1 VSFLDSIFGGGND
14 AAAAAA
20 AAAQASIAAMERRQR
35 QHDEAV
41 TAGKGA
47 IDQAFS
53 GFGDDYFQKYNDA
66 YQNRYQPELS
76 DMYSKAKGKLTA
88 ILAGRETLDSSIG
101 ADSLAAQQKT
111 YNNAQADITNRA
123 ADATNGLKS
132 TVSNTKGQ
140 LYANNVNAADPLAA
154 ASQAQAQAG
163 ALVNPASYGGQ
174 LSNVFADGLSAFST
188 ANTANKSSASA
199 SNLFPWNAQ
208 QQYGSAPPLAS
219 GQGSGVFSGT

>member
-1 VSFLDSIFGGGND
+1 MSWLSSIFGGSD
-14 AAAAAA
+14 SAAAAA
-20 AAAQASIAAMERRQR
+20 AAAQAQIDMMERRQK
-35 QHDEAV
+35 QHDSAV
-41 TAGKGA
+41 LSGKGA
-47 IDQAFS
+47 IDDAFK
-53 GFGDDYFQKYNDA
+53 GFDQPYYDRYRDSYVQNYEPQLDQDYS
-66 YQNRYQPELS
+66 R
-76 DMYSKAKGKLTA
+76 AKGKLTA
-88 ILAGRETLDSSIG
+88 ILAGRDTLDSSIG

-154 ASQAQAQAG
+154 AAQAQAQAG
-163 ALVNPASYGGQ
+163 ALVNPASYPT

-188 ANTANKSSASA
+188 ANNANKQSANA

-208 QQYGSAPPLAS
+208 QQNSNSPLAS
-219 GQGSGVFSGT
+219 GNGSGVFSGM